1 MKTKTN
7 SLRAVISWNVKE
19 HGFTETISSCYG
31 WGKLK
36 TLRTVSSAGRDVQI
50 YGSPLITFNGGLIQL
65 VYNNK

>member
-1 MKTKTN
+1 MKTN
-7 SLRAVISWNVKE
+7 SLTAVISWNVKE

-50 YGSPLITFNGGLIQL
+50 YVTLLL
-65 VYNNK
+65 LMED